1 MRLLIFIALILQITH
16 IRAETSSSNVS
27 DEQRIIW
34 SIIPYAPIHILEGE
48 YKGQG
53 IADQYIKNAQQEMP
67 EYVHH
72 NEVMTPAR
80 AWYSIAKGAELVCHP
95 STLKTSEREK
105 VAYFSDAA
113 LITPVIRVL
122 MRKDDWKE
130 RLGSAGH
137 LNIEDYIKANNGVF
151 GIVSQRSYGEEI
163 DELLTKLMSSG
174 DQIIQASGEYGSRQL
189 YEMLVNGRIDM
200 MIEYPWVSA
209 YFKKISYNQD
219 IEVVN
224 LEIENLPRFSPAYV
238 ACTRNAA
245 GKAVIEKLNQFIDRV
260 IAGPA
265 NRQRMMDWLDKREA
279 TSYEKDYLEY
289 FKIAD

>member
-1 MRLLIFIALILQITH
+1 MRLVIFIALILQITH
-16 IRAETSSSNVS
+16 VSAETSSSNIS
-27 DEQRIIW
+27 DEQSITW

-53 IADQYIKNAQQEMP
+53 IADQYIKSAQQEMP
-67 EYVHH
+67 EYAHH
-72 NEVMTPAR
+72 NEAMTPAR
-80 AWYSIAKGAELVCHP
+80 AWYLIAKGTELVCHP

-122 MRKDDWKE
+122 MRKDDWKK
-130 RLGSAGH
+130 RLKSADQ
-137 LNIEDYIKANNGVF
+137 LNIEDYIKANDGVF

-163 DELLTKLMSSG
+163 DGVLEKLMASG
-174 DQIIQASGEYGSRQL
+174 DRIIQASGEYGSRQL

-224 LEIENLPRFSPAYV
+224 LEIKNLPRFSPAYV
-238 ACTRNAA
+238 ACSRNTA
-245 GKAVIEKLNQFIDRV
+245 GKAVIEKLNQFIGGV
-260 IAGPA
+260 VGEPA

-279 TSYEKDYLEY
+279 GSYEKDYLEY